1 MSRIAA
7 LFIYIS
13 ILQPHLVGCFLTWVT
28 KPIAGIPSDNINFIE
43 NWNKI
48 NMFFVMYGAEY

>member
-13 ILQPHLVGCFLTWVT
+13 TLQPHLVGCFLTWVT
-28 KPIAGIPSDNINFIE
+28 KPITGIPSDNINFIE